1 MEDFEF
7 FNYVG
12 DVLFFVEGE
21 INIINVM
28 SFWVVVDG
36 CGGLFVLLFF
46 LNVIR
51 DFKFE
56 MEMRF
61 MDFWW
66 GL

>member
-61 MDFWW
+61 MDF
-66 GL
+66 